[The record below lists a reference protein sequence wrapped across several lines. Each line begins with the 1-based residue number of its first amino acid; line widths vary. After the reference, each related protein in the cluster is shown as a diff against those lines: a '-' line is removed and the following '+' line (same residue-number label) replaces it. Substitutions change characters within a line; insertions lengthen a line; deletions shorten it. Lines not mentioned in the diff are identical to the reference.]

1 MAKILGTKTLNLRT
15 RFQIVKV
22 IMDCADFNSDVDYCY
37 VESMVDTHSGL
48 TDFRFIAGLRS
59 QFDDTYC
66 TYWLCS
72 RAPRHGISDKDLQM
86 FRDILFFTTLNF

>member
-22 IMDCADFNSDVDYCY
+22 IMDCADPNSDVDYCY
-37 VESMVDTHSGL
+37 VESMVDTHSAYTG
-48 TDFRFIAGLRS
+48 FRFIAGLRS
-59 QFDDTYC
+59 QSDDTYC

-72 RAPRHGISDKDLQM
+72 LEPRYGISDKDINM
-86 FRDILFFTTLNF
+86 YKDILYFTQY